1 MSPVVKVKTVFK
13 KKKGTWIRS
22 EEEGSDRPHPD
33 TSLTTTTMCVI
44 VFSDKILIIQAV
56 LSNVDNASIN
66 CPGMEVNKE
75 NVHITLH
82 KETELHFTDFQNN
95 QVTNTSQETQRYRV
109 DVKNDIVDYVIDMP
123 QVSDTGLYNCTIAHG
138 HVTRTTQTFLLVKG
152 IVSSCPSRS
161 Q

>member
-1 MSPVVKVKTVFK
+1 
-13 KKKGTWIRS
+13 
-22 EEEGSDRPHPD
+22 
-33 TSLTTTTMCVI
+33 MCVI
-44 VFSDKILIIQAV
+44 VFSDKILIIQTV
-56 LSNVDNASIN
+56 LSNVDNVSIN

-75 NVHITLH
+75 NVHIMLH

-109 DVKNDIVDYVIDMP
+109 DVENDTVDYVIDMP